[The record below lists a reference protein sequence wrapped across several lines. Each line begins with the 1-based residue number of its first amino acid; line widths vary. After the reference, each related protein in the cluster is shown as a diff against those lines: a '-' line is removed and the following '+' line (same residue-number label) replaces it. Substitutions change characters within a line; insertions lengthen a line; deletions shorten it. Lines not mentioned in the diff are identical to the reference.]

1 MDMSNTIEVRINAV
15 TSEALGILSFELVPT
30 QAGAQLPAFTA
41 GAHVDVQLPDGM
53 VRSYSLFNSQNER
66 NRYLIAVV
74 KDAKSRGGSVYM
86 HEKLKAGEVVRI
98 SQPKNNFPLAEGA
111 PKSLFIAGGIGIT
124 PLWCMIQRLQDLGR
138 PWELYYCVRTREHAA
153 LMPVMQEAGTGGPGK
168 VNFNF
173 DHEPGGKVLDLVP
186 VIAAQ
191 APGTHMYCCGPL
203 PMIAAFEAAT
213 ASRPPEEIHVEY
225 FTAKEAPA
233 ASGGF
238 TVVLSKSEKEAF
250 IPAGKTILDTILDL
264 GIDTPYS
271 CMEGTCGECVTNV
284 LEGIPD
290 HKDVFLTKQDQAA
303 NKKMMICCSG
313 SKSARLVLEL

>member
-1 MDMSNTIEVRINAV
+1 MEMSNTIEVRINSV
-15 TSEALGILSFELVPT
+15 KPEALGILSYELVPT
-30 QAGAQLPAFTA
+30 QAGAQLPQFAA
-41 GAHVDVQLPDGM
+41 GAHVDLQLPGGM
-53 VRSYSLFNSQNER
+53 VRSFSLLNSQNER
-66 NRYLIAVV
+66 DRYVIAVA
-74 KDAKSRGGSVYM
+74 KDANSRGGSVYI
-86 HEKLKAGEVVRI
+86 HDKLRAGDVIRV

-111 PKSLFIAGGIGIT
+111 AKSLFIAGGIGIT
-124 PLWCMIQRLQDLGR
+124 PLWCMIQRLQELGR
-138 PWELYYCVRTREHAA
+138 PWELYYCIRTREHAA
-153 LMPVMQEAGTGGPGK
+153 MMAALQAAGTGGSGK

-173 DHEPGGKVLDLVP
+173 DHEPGGKVLDLAQV
-186 VIAAQ
+186 VAAQ

-203 PMIAAFEAAT
+203 PMLAAFEAAT
-213 ASRPPEEIHVEY
+213 ASRPQEEIHVEY

-238 TVVLSKSEKEAF
+238 TVVLSKTGKEVF
-250 IPAGKTILDTILDL
+250 IPAGKTILDTLLDL
-264 GIDTPYS
+264 GIETPYS

-313 SKSARLVLEL
+313 SKSDRLVLEL